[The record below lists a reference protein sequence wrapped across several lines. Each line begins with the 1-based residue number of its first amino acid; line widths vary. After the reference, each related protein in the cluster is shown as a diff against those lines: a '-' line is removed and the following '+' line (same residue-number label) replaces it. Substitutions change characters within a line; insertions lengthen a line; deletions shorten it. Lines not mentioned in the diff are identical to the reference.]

1 VYNIKNF
8 LKLYIY
14 IFIYE
19 QTLLFTSMDNK
30 GIVDC
35 NLEEF
40 SRLSRQSLKSF

>member
-1 VYNIKNF
+1 
-8 LKLYIY
+8 
-14 IFIYE
+14 
-19 QTLLFTSMDNK
+19 MDNK